1 MPRGDDA
8 PARVANRVRALRRA
22 RALTQ
27 QDLGD
32 LLGVSRQTVNAIE
45 NGRYDPGLHLAFDIA
60 AAFAARVEDVFR
72 PAGRA
77 KQDLTAPM
85 IAIPDRL
92 DAAGAV
98 LRPHRP
104 SDLPAFERFLLD
116 PEATRH
122 MAFTPEQT
130 TPEGAAA
137 MMDAVIGSYAGP
149 EPICSLTIADG
160 ATDAYLGAA
169 GGAPAGA
176 QAMEVFVTLL
186 PEARGRGHAAA
197 AMNALA
203 GHLFATSGATELL
216 ADVALANA
224 PALRL
229 FETLGYARQG
239 DISRAARDGAL
250 AHREMDG
257 ARFVLTR
264 ARHRKAAS

>member
-1 MPRGDDA
+1 M
-8 PARVANRVRALRRA
+8 RALRRA

-45 NGRYDPGLHLAFDIA
+45 NGRYDPGLRLAFDIA

-72 PAGRA
+72 PAGPS
-77 KQDLTAPM
+77 QPDWIAPM
-85 IAIPDRL
+85 ISIPDRL
-92 DAAGAV
+92 DAGGAV

-122 MAFTPEQT
+122 MAFTPEQR

-137 MMDAVIGSYAGP
+137 MMDAVIGSYGGP
-149 EPICSLTIADG
+149 APICSLTIADP

-169 GGAPAGA
+169 GGAPSGVE
-176 QAMEVFVTLL
+176 AMEVFVTLL
-186 PEARGRGHAAA
+186 PEARGHGHAAA
-197 AMNALA
+197 AMRALA
-203 GHLFATSGATELL
+203 AHLFATSGATKLI
-216 ADVALANA
+216 ADVLEANA

-229 FETLGYARQG
+229 FEGLGYAREG
-239 DISRAARDGAL
+239 RVERAAEDGAL
-250 AHREMDG
+250 AHREMEG
-257 ARFVLTR
+257 VRLVLTR
-264 ARHRKAAS
+264 AAHRRAAR